1 MKTWRA
7 ILSAAAAVLALA
19 ALPSISA
26 ANDLF
31 TLDANPVTD
40 GHLIVDGAGNA
51 YVSWTSEGSGTGVEP
66 VKFCKIPPGGT
77 CSPVT
82 LPIPGASS
90 LVDGASAAIP
100 VFGPGATVYVV
111 APRYARDDVIYW
123 TSLDGGASFDGG
135 TENDN
140 YSNKTNPTDVF
151 LQGSNFL
158 IGAYN
163 PGLGFS
169 TVEVGGLGGGE
180 LSFADPGA
188 GGVLSSSMALDG
200 ANPVIAYANFTDPYS
215 LFFYRYKGSGSL
227 NAESNWSGPTFVAN
241 GYAPSLA
248 SGPAG
253 LFMASYDYNGGP
265 NANAV
270 DVRRFDGT
278 GFGSAKTLAVD
289 SSTNLY
295 AGGAIAQ
302 SPSGNRVAV
311 AWPGKRSGD
320 DAYVMRLF
328 TSTDGGAS
336 YTESHIA
343 HIGDGY
349 GLHANAD
356 LATTDGGGG
365 WLVFSDASGLHL
377 ADLNPIAGLPPAEPP
392 LPPIYKGKTKTVVK
406 KVGNFLIVL
415 RLPKS
420 CVQSRQRFF
429 VGVGKRKRKQLSK
442 RLGGEIRFTK
452 VVFIYDGKK
461 LKVKKK
467 KPFRYLIDPGPLAP
481 KSVHRVKA
489 RVTLILTKGKKEKK
503 IKRTIKGTVRAC

>member
-7 ILSAAAAVLALA
+7 TLSAVAAVFAVA
-19 ALPSISA
+19 ALPAPSA

-31 TLDANPVTD
+31 TLDANAVSD
-40 GHLIVDGAGNA
+40 GHVIVDGAGNA
-51 YVSWTSEGSGTGVEP
+51 YVSWVSDGDGTAVDP
-66 VKFCKIPPGGT
+66 VKFCKIAPGGS
-77 CSPVT
+77 CSPIT
-82 LPIPGASS
+82 LSFPGATSIS
-90 LVDGASAAIP
+90 DSAASAFP
-100 VFGPGATVYVV
+100 VFGSGSTVYVV

-123 TSLDGGASFDGG
+123 TSFDGGASFDGG
-135 TENDN
+135 TENEN
-140 YSNKTNPTDVF
+140 YSNKTDPTDVF
-151 LQGSNFL
+151 LQGSTFL

-169 TVEVGGLGGGE
+169 TVDGLGGGE
-180 LSFADPGA
+180 LSFADPGG

-200 ANPVIAYANFTDPYS
+200 ANPVIAYANFSDPYS

-227 NAESNWSGPTFVAN
+227 NVESNWTARTSIAN

-248 SGPAG
+248 GGPAG
-253 LFMASYDYNGGP
+253 LFMASYEYSGGAS
-265 NANAV
+265 ANAV
-270 DVRRFDGT
+270 TVRRFDGT
-278 GFGSAKTLAVD
+278 NFGSAKTLAVD
-289 SSTNLY
+289 SATNLF

-302 SPSGNRVAV
+302 SPSGTRLAV
-311 AWPGKRSGD
+311 AWPGRRGGD
-320 DAYVMRLF
+320 DAYVMRLW
-328 TSTDGGAS
+328 TSTDGGANYS
-336 YTESHIA
+336 ESQVA

-356 LATTDGGGG
+356 LATTDGGSG
-365 WLVFSDASGLHL
+365 WLVFSDASGLRI
-377 ADLNPIAGLPPAEPP
+377 ADLNPIAGPPPGEPP
-392 LPPIYKGKTKTVVK
+392 RPGIYKGKTKTVVK

-420 CVQSRQRFF
+420 CLQSRQRFF

-442 RLGGEIRFTK
+442 RLGGTIRFTK

-481 KSVHRVKA
+481 RSVHRVKA
-489 RVTLILTKGKKEKK
+489 KVTLILTKGEKEKK